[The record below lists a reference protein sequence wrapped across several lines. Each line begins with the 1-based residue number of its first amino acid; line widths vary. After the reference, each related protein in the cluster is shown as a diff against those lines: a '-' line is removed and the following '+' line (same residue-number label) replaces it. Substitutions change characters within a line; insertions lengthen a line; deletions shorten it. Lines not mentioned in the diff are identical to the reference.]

1 MKEHENLD
9 LTRALYHTT
18 IKNPRTESSLTV
30 FLKTILHNDNFQN
43 VLSSKEPCAKQRL
56 LTHTHTHTN
65 KHKHIYTHCFWLIY
79 LKTLSNILFI
89 CLYLADQQLMGEIK
103 NDPGHNTFHRIPKQ
117 PQHAHLIQFTGLITD
132 YPNNPATYSFT
143 SPSPSLT
150 TAVIDGPPLINLFI
164 YLLIY
169 LFTDSPIH
177 SFVRCHTKSPR
188 MPDVKLFKINL

>member
-1 MKEHENLD
+1 
-9 LTRALYHTT
+9 
-18 IKNPRTESSLTV
+18 
-30 FLKTILHNDNFQN
+30 
-43 VLSSKEPCAKQRL
+43 
-56 LTHTHTHTN
+56 
-65 KHKHIYTHCFWLIY
+65 
-79 LKTLSNILFI
+79 
-89 CLYLADQQLMGEIK
+89 LADQQLMGEIK